1 MKAITITLNRISDN
15 GISTIGELKLNS
27 LNLVTIED
35 TYRDKKIKD
44 ITRIPAGTYR
54 IVLRKYGGHHE
65 RYSEKFPF
73 HKGMLQLANVPGY
86 DDILIHIGNDAEDT
100 SGCIIVATKVVNA
113 DFVKQSTD
121 AYTLLYKEVIKEIE
135 AGEDVYIKITDNP
148 RVAVKKQIEAVKAV
162 KNKTIEN
169 YNKPTPKRWRKVGD
183 SIMGLGT
190 AITSIAALT
199 GQHPA
204 LIITATVLTWVGKT
218 WTNFFSE

>member
-1 MKAITITLNRISDN
+1 MKTITLNRISDN
-15 GISTIGELKLNS
+15 GTSTIGELKFKN

-44 ITRIPAGTYR
+44 ITRIPAGKYKL
-54 IVLRKYGGHHE
+54 IIRKYGGHHE

-73 HKGMLQLANVPGY
+73 HKGMLQLENVKGFT
-86 DDILIHIGNDAEDT
+86 DILIHIGNTAKDT
-100 SGCIIVATKVVNA
+100 SGCILTGLKVRDEN
-113 DFVKQSTD
+113 FITQSTI
-121 AYTLLYKEVIKEIE
+121 AYTRLYQAVIKEIE
-135 AGEDVYIKITDNP
+135 AGEEVYIKITDNP
-148 RVAVKKQIEAVKAV
+148 RVAIKKQVEDVKAV
-162 KNKTIEN
+162 KTKTIEN
-169 YNKPTPKRWRKVGD
+169 YNKPTPKKWRKVGD

-190 AITSIAALT
+190 AITSIAAIT